1 MTQTSERVALFIGT
15 DGAESAAAG
24 QFEAVARTFGLFW
37 SALPRTLTAGAGEPL
52 TAADLGRAAVTV
64 AIGRSRV
71 APGLADRF
79 PDATARVE
87 YWEPDAIE
95 REVMNLVA
103 RLLGGR
109 RSDDAASSPAPEPSP
124 PRKSVTVRV
133 GRETA
138 GRRGKGV
145 TTVWDLPLDIAGV
158 RDLAAALKQRCG
170 TGGTVKDGKIEIQGD
185 HRDRI
190 TAELEKLG
198 YKVKRSGG

>member
-1 MTQTSERVALFIGT
+1 MTQSAGRVVLFLGT

-24 QFEAVARTFGLFW
+24 RFEAVARTFGLSW
-37 SALPRTLTAGAGEPL
+37 TVLPRTLAASAGEPL
-52 TAADLGRAAVTV
+52 TAADLERAAVTV

-79 PDATARVE
+79 PDAAARVE
-87 YWEPDAIE
+87 YWELDAVE
-95 REVMNLVA
+95 LEVMNLVA

-109 RSDDAASSPAPEPSP
+109 RSDDTVPAPEPSP
-124 PRKSVTVRV
+124 PRKPITVRV

-138 GRRGKGV
+138 GRRGKCV
-145 TTVWDLPLDIAGV
+145 TTVWDLPLDEAEV

-170 TGGTVKDGKIEIQGD
+170 TGGSVKGGKIEIQGD